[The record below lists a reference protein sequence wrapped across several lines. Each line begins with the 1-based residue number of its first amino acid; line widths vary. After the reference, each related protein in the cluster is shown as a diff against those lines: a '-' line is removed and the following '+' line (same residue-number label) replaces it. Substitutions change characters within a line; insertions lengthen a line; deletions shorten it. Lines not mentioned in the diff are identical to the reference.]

1 MTTTTNSK
9 QTYSSKLIGLDTYF
23 NEMLDLYDN
32 KKLPKV
38 LLLNGK
44 KGIGK
49 FTLAMHFIN
58 YIYSKNETNK
68 YDVKNKVI
76 NTNSSFYNSLLNQ
89 TSSSPFYMLSGLP
102 DFD

>member
-44 KGIGK
+44 K
-49 FTLAMHFIN
+49 
-58 YIYSKNETNK
+58 E
-68 YDVKNKVI
+68 
-76 NTNSSFYNSLLNQ
+76 
-89 TSSSPFYMLSGLP
+89 
-102 DFD
+102 